1 LSQAEKCL
9 PIYENTKLKGQ
20 KSEAKLEREREKERE
35 REGEGDRQR
44 GKRSI

>member
-1 LSQAEKCL
+1 M

-35 REGEGDRQR
+35 RERGRETDREVNAAFKINPR
-44 GKRSI
+44 R